1 MQQQLKHL
9 REELKKEKRERSQA
23 QQELERFK
31 WRNYSDKS
39 LFASGSRSKLDLLE
53 QELARTKESE
63 IKLLESL
70 TSQTKQLEQTKIC
83 LEEAKLDIQCLNDSI
98 KVLEKT
104 PIGALNNRIKLAAQ
118 AEEKSRK
125 ALDGLALALQ
135 EVTNESILAQKRLTA
150 TQLEL
155 EETEKENYNLRI
167 TLTQKDRDLTIAL
180 DECDRLK
187 VEADESSLSW
197 REKENGFLQCISLC
211 EVEMVTIKE
220 ENEKLIA
227 SEKGARQEV
236 YNLRDIIK
244 HMINETSVAK
254 ESRDTT
260 LKENSQ
266 LKDLLKEK
274 ESTIQ
279 SLKHELKS
287 IKVSEAAA
295 VDSVRKL
302 KGLLVATTTMNSK
315 NTSVKFE
322 GESPRLPPKAV
333 VCEGGGP
340 RVNKRNL
347 AKSPLGHRWR
357 NGRRYSYGDTEK
369 IWCLSDIIGS
379 PDRKDKDR
387 LKCMDFEY
395 REEGHEAPGT
405 PTRVMIKMKKRETIR
420 KKFEGLLRWRS
431 FHK

>member
-9 REELKKEKRERSQA
+9 REELKKEKRERTQA
-23 QQELERFK
+23 QHELERIK
-31 WRNYSDKS
+31 WRSCSDKS
-39 LFASGSRSKLDLLE
+39 LYPSSSRCKLEILE
-53 QELARTKESE
+53 QELAKTKESE
-63 IKLLESL
+63 RKLLESL

-83 LEEAKLDIQCLNDSI
+83 LEEAKLEIHSLDDAVKL
-98 KVLEKT
+98 LETT
-104 PIGALNNRIKLAAQ
+104 PTGTLNNQLKRAAQ
-118 AEEKSRK
+118 AEEKSKK

-155 EETEKENYNLRI
+155 EETEKENNNLKIILR
-167 TLTQKDRDLTIAL
+167 QKERDLRIAL
-180 DECDRLK
+180 DESDRLK

-211 EVEMVTIKE
+211 EAEMITIKE
-220 ENEKLIA
+220 ENEKMIA

-244 HMINETSVAK
+244 HMINEASVAK
-254 ESRDTT
+254 ESRDIA

-274 ESTIQ
+274 ENAIQ
-279 SLKHELKS
+279 SLKHELES
-287 IKVSEAAA
+287 IKVSEGAAL
-295 VDSVRKL
+295 DSVKKL
-302 KGLLVATTTMNSK
+302 KGLLVATSTMNSNK
-315 NTSVKFE
+315 NSVKFE

-333 VCEGGGP
+333 VCEGGG
-340 RVNKRNL
+340 RVAKRNL

-357 NGRRYSYGDTEK
+357 NGRRYSCGDTEK
-369 IWCLSDIIGS
+369 IGCLSDMIGS
-379 PDRKDKDR
+379 PDRKEKDH
-387 LKCMDFEY
+387 LKGANFECK
-395 REEGHEAPGT
+395 EAPGT
-405 PTRVMIKMKKRETIR
+405 PTRVMIKLKKSETIR
-420 KKFEGLLRWRS
+420 KKFEGLLRWKS